1 MVALPHIAV
10 VEVHTVL
17 VGLQAVAGN
26 KVSRHLFRYAAVQF
40 LPDGPLLGGSVNLI
54 VRRNKLHIGGPDPQ
68 IVEPILVGNR
78 LHPAAVGDEIL
89 LVLDLIP
96 PDQGADRPHII
107 AALRQFVVPFGVDGC
122 QEIVPFLGQAH
133 QHMALQVLGDGQ
145 LEVIVQVVQRRVF
158 QQGAQ
163 VGGRL
168 RAGAG
173 GRPADGGAAGQNNGQ
188 SQGGRQ
194 SGGALPLSFHN
205 GHQPFFQSGLFLAQ
219 GGGQHPHASGGP
231 GGQHQQSLP
240 VVLPG
245 GAVHGSG
252 HRLVT
257 GELAGAGDF
266 PPHHHHQGI
275 EPVEAGHRR
284 RQPFIE
290 QIVPPGMGQLVGQD
304 IRQPVV
310 FHPHRQHNGGMDRPQ
325 QHGGMDMDTLQHHS
339 APARVQG
346 GQHIPGS
353 LPGRPGGDAHQ
364 GGKAPVAPHI
374 PPQPQACPCGP

>member
-1 MVALPHIAV
+1 M
-10 VEVHTVL
+10 
-17 VGLQAVAGN
+17 
-26 KVSRHLFRYAAVQF
+26 
-40 LPDGPLLGGSVNLI
+40 
-54 VRRNKLHIGGPDPQ
+54 
-68 IVEPILVGNR
+68 
-78 LHPAAVGDEIL
+78 
-89 LVLDLIP
+89 
-96 PDQGADRPHII
+96 
-107 AALRQFVVPFGVDGC
+107 
-122 QEIVPFLGQAH
+122 
-133 QHMALQVLGDGQ
+133 
-145 LEVIVQVVQRRVF
+145 
-158 QQGAQ
+158 
-163 VGGRL
+163 
-168 RAGAG
+168 
-173 GRPADGGAAGQNNGQ
+173 
-188 SQGGRQ
+188 
-194 SGGALPLSFHN
+194 
-205 GHQPFFQSGLFLAQ
+205 
-219 GGGQHPHASGGP
+219 
-231 GGQHQQSLP
+231 
-240 VVLPG
+240 LPG

-325 QHGGMDMDTLQHHS
+325 QHGSVDMDTLQHHS

-353 LPGRPGGDAHQ
+353 LPGRPGRDAHQ

-374 PPQPQACPCGP
+374 PPQPQACPCGPQAEPQFRGGEHSLPVCHRSGRLLRRARIFRHGRACRFPCLTLDLDRVGLTAEGNFRLGVGLVGPLLRQSRQRKGHPHRQNQAHQHQQPQIVNRRLAFDEGPNQQQQAGEQRPQQAQLQQGIQKGCHVSSLLLRPGCPAGLLTPRCHPRTADRAPPGRPPSAGPTRRTACQ